1 MSKLSDWSEGIA
13 KAQDERTNRL
23 RGSSLWTRFVGWL
36 NNEFNPHH
44 DWFDYASWDN
54 NYKSIENQITRKGLT
69 GAEQEANAFTASE
82 AQKQRDWETE
92 MSNTAYQRQVKDM
105 QAAGV
110 NPALA
115 MSAGGAPTPS
125 GASASSVSPGA
136 GGLSFADIMQAILMP
151 MQKKLL
157 QAQAKQALDS
167 GEAALITAK
176 ANARNAGTNER
187 NAATNEVN
195 AETQKYEAETR
206 RMLKDIE
213 AKRVG
218 IYESLSDEEKK
229 NLAERTAFI
238 KVQRDQLPEQLRI
251 AYSHADSDQKRA
263 IAALQTAEAA
273 VQNAA
278 TNDRL
283 ADYETSLKYTQE
295 LLAWADKEG
304 KEIVNRYLDDRQR
317 QELDNLRKEGV
328 RLDAQGRL
336 IDKTGHLVTAQT
348 VKTYVNI
355 GTDISHAV
363 NQWINP
369 LSGMSSPSPSAF
381 TMDSS
386 IGAGA
391 GIQMYGGF

>member
-13 KAQDERTNRL
+13 NVQQDRTNRL

-36 NNEFNPHH
+36 NNELNPHH

-82 AQKQRDWETE
+82 AQKQRDWEE
-92 MSNTAYQRQVKDM
+92 QMSNTAYQRQVKDM

-110 NPALA
+110 NPAMA
-115 MSAGGAPTPS
+115 MSAGGASTPS

-136 GGLSFADIMQAILMP
+136 SGLSFADIMQAILMP
-151 MQKKLL
+151 MQRKLMK
-157 QAQAKQALDS
+157 AQAKMAADQ

-176 ANARNAGTNER
+176 ANAQNAGTNER

-213 AKRVG
+213 QKRVG

-238 KVQRDQLPEQLRI
+238 KVQREQLPEQLRI
-251 AYSHADSDQKRA
+251 AYSHADADQKRA
-263 IAALQTAEAA
+263 IAALQSAEAA

-295 LLAWADKEG
+295 LLSWAEKEG

-336 IDKTGHLVTAQT
+336 IDKTGHLITAQT
-348 VKTYVNI
+348 VKTYVNV
-355 GTDISHAV
+355 GTDISNAV
-363 NQWINP
+363 NRWINP

-381 TMDSS
+381 TMDNTV
-386 IGAGA
+386 GAGL
-391 GIQMYGGF
+391 GTTIYGGM